1 MKFLVLCLLVGL
13 STVPALAVEDVV
25 TTETA
30 VVTLAVA
37 EAPLN
42 PGPSIGDVIR
52 IGRDLVAF
60 GEELYNLVS
69 RGRPTLSTQYAPI
82 SVLPAGSDGRE
93 VSEMQG
99 WRRHP
104 GLRVTTTY
112 RNRLG
117 MTLAVFEYTV
127 LFEYAGT
134 TREGRGRYIAN
145 AMVVPSRVHA
155 EFGQNFESE
164 MSLRGISNIG
174 TTQNPVAAA
183 TLSIRYRVTNLVS
196 AVEMNDIIAIDARGV
211 ARKL

>member
-1 MKFLVLCLLVGL
+1 MKTLALCILFTIASSFAAG
-13 STVPALAVEDVV
+13 EDVIK
-25 TTETA
+25 ETKVSVLDSSA
-30 VVTLAVA
+30 DVPLVVDGG
-37 EAPLN
+37 E
-42 PGPSIGDVIR
+42 VIQTA
-52 IGRDLVAF
+52 RDLVAF

-69 RGRPTLSTQYAPI
+69 RGRPTVSTDYAPI

-93 VSEMQG
+93 VHEMQG

-117 MTLAVFEYTV
+117 MTLALFEYTV
-127 LFEYAGT
+127 HFEYAGT
-134 TREGRGRYIAN
+134 PNDGRGRYIAN

-155 EFGQNFESE
+155 EFGQNFESQ

-174 TTQNPVAAA
+174 TSQSPVASA
-183 TLSIRYRVTNLVS
+183 TLSIRYRVTNIAS
-196 AVEMNDIIAIDARGV
+196 ASESNDIIVIDARGT